1 MYSKEICPML
11 QRKINLWEG
20 KLAILLT
27 FSCKSVGKYKFSTLG
42 TNYSTVL
49 KINVVLRAQLDSY
62 TTLALEPE
70 HLTES

>member
-11 QRKINLWEG
+11 QRKINLWEK
-20 KLAILLT
+20 KLAFLST
-27 FSCKSVGKYKFSTLG
+27 FSCKSVSKYKFSTFG
-42 TNYSTVL
+42 TECSTVL
-49 KINVVLRAQLDSY
+49 KIKIVLWAQLDSY